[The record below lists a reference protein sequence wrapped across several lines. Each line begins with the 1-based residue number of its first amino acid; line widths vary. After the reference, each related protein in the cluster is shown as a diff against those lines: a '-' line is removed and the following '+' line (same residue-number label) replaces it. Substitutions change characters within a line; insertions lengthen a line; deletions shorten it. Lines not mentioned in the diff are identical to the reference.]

1 MRLIQN
7 TIRGLLF
14 VAAVAALASCAPTVH
29 EVEVVHTVH
38 HHPSPTPS
46 TAPSDFGV
54 VNQYDRQSR

>member
-1 MRLIQN
+1 MRVIKH

-14 VAAVAALASCAPTVH
+14 VAAVAAMASCAPTVH

-38 HHPSPTPS
+38 HNPTPAPS
-46 TAPSDFGV
+46 TAPADFGV